1 MQIKSHAQKV
11 LKRIDVGEN
20 VFRRLEDN
28 RDRLRALV
36 HQANEVIRNK
46 ESKNQGSKKKRKRAS
61 TRKSDASASYT
72 AVDWDNIQDVDVD
85 IAMDFAIRR
94 PKDAPFVSPG
104 LDRPPLFGGALV
116 KRSHSPPPVCT
127 GSRDPPGM
135 FSSQLRHSLPSL
147 SIPSASTGAPLAA
160 AVNYSE
166 GGSPRSSYYGSPS
179 HSPPSELAG
188 DMPSAGTGAVIAAV
202 AALCQ
207 LSAAGDL

>member
-28 RDRLRALV
+28 RGRLRVLV
-36 HQANEVIRNK
+36 HEANEVIRSK
-46 ESKNQGSKKKRKRAS
+46 GSKNQASKKKRKRAS
-61 TRKSDASASYT
+61 TRKSDGSSLYT
-72 AVDWDNIQDVDVD
+72 TIDWDNIQDVDIDVA
-85 IAMDFAIRR
+85 IDFAIRR
-94 PKDAPFVSPG
+94 PKDAPFVSPA
-104 LDRPPLFGGALV
+104 LDRPPLFGGTKCL
-116 KRSHSPPPVCT
+116 SHSLTNTVA
-127 GSRDPPGM
+127 GDPPGM
-135 FSSQLRHSLPSL
+135 CASQLQQSLPALSLPS
-147 SIPSASTGAPLAA
+147 SSSGAPLAA

-188 DMPSAGTGAVIAAV
+188 EMPSAGTGAVIAAV

>member
-28 RDRLRALV
+28 RGRLRVLV
-36 HQANEVIRNK
+36 HEANEVIR
-46 ESKNQGSKKKRKRAS
+46 SKGSRNQASKKKRKRAS
-61 TRKSDASASYT
+61 KRKSDGSSLYT
-72 AVDWDNIQDVDVD
+72 TIDWDNIQDVDIDVA
-85 IAMDFAIRR
+85 IEFAIRR

-104 LDRPPLFGGALV
+104 LDRPPLFGGTLV
-116 KRSHSPPPVCT
+116 KNTTVA
-127 GSRDPPGM
+127 GDPPGM
-135 FSSQLRHSLPSL
+135 CASQLQQSLPALSL
-147 SIPSASTGAPLAA
+147 SSSSSGAPLAA

-179 HSPPSELAG
+179 HSPPTELAG